1 MNIKLRSLLV
11 AFIAISL
18 FFLPFFWFHTG
29 EVDLGGDSSRLY
41 FYDPGAFLK
50 NYAFFGV
57 SPSAYGVENIGYFM
71 VPFVLLLVGMKLI
84 FSSPTLLIAV
94 FHGLNFSVA
103 FLSCYFIMK
112 ELQPAAKGK
121 KNEAYDIA
129 SIIAGLFYV
138 FSQVSILGWDKV
150 LVTHNQFFL
159 NPLLFLFLLKYFKTD
174 KLLYLTGALL
184 ITFLFSPNFSFVA
197 APGFFAFYPLSF
209 LFLFLYRLVILKRR
223 IIVKHLMLFMVALV

>member
-84 FSSPTLLIAV
+84 FS
-94 FHGLNFSVA
+94 F
-103 FLSCYFIMK
+103 
-112 ELQPAAKGK
+112 
-121 KNEAYDIA
+121 
-129 SIIAGLFYV
+129 
-138 FSQVSILGWDKV
+138 
-150 LVTHNQFFL
+150 
-159 NPLLFLFLLKYFKTD
+159 LKYFKID
-174 KLLYLTGALL
+174 KFLYLTGVLV
-184 ITFLFSPNFSFVA
+184 ITFLFLPNFSFVA

-223 IIVKHLMLFMVALV
+223 IIVKHLMLFMVALVFLHSLHIIP